1 MLFSILVTN
10 IVCHTSLKTR
20 TIKASF
26 IKVSVL
32 TDMQSLTHTEDAFK
46 SYGPALDRG
55 SRLLPRYH
63 RKLSIYGRLLLEI
76 SSALLILI
84 AAF

>member
-26 IKVSVL
+26 IKVLVL

-46 SYGPALDRG
+46 SYGLAKP
-55 SRLLPRYH
+55 LPSDQTAYRTEYH
-63 RKLSIYGRLLLEI
+63 RFLGTY
-76 SSALLILI
+76 
-84 AAF
+84 